1 LKGVFEKEVTVRDW
15 KEEVTVKKLFPPHG
29 NSVAESYL
37 ANFRYPWEA
46 LDGLADFI
54 RGYGKTL
61 SCELYEERE
70 KDVWIAKN
78 ARIAQNVSIQGP
90 AIVGE
95 ESELRVGAFLRGA
108 VIVGKNAV
116 VGNSVELKN
125 CILFDRAQVP
135 HFNYVGDS
143 ILGYRAHL
151 GAGAITSN
159 VKSDKT
165 MVSVLFE
172 GERLETGRRKLGAIL
187 GEGVEVG
194 CQSVLNPGTVIGEG
208 SRIYPLCS
216 VRGYVPPR
224 TLCKTD
230 KDRFMLEE
238 T

>member
-1 LKGVFEKEVTVRDW
+1 MRNWREELTVGY
-15 KEEVTVKKLFPPHG
+15 LFPPRS

-46 LDGLADFI
+46 LDGLSDFLK
-54 RGYGKTL
+54 GYGKTL
-61 SCELYEERE
+61 SSELYE
-70 KDVWIAKN
+70 KVAPDVWIAKS
-78 ARIAQNVSIQGP
+78 ATVASNVSIKGP

-95 ESELRVGAFLRGA
+95 GSELRTGAFLRGA
-108 VIVGKNAV
+108 VLVGKDAV

-125 CILFDRAQVP
+125 CILFDCAQVP

-165 MVSVLFE
+165 LVAVTFE
-172 GERLETGRRKLGAIL
+172 GERLETGRRKLGAII

-194 CQSVLNPGTVIGEG
+194 CQSVLNPGTVIGAE

-224 TLCKTD
+224 ILCKTNE
-230 KDRFMLEE
+230 DRFPLD
-238 T
+238 